1 MIEWLDMFSSSEE
14 LNKTAIIT
22 GASNGIGFE
31 FAKILAMNKYDLIL
45 VARNESKLD
54 EIKNNFNQTY
64 GVKVYVI
71 ACDLCQVGACENFYE
86 QVRRRNLDIDIL
98 INNAGIGDWGPFVD
112 SNLEKQEQ
120 MLQLNVVALTKLTRL
135 FLPGMVNRHHGR
147 ILNVASTAAFQPGPL
162 MSVYFA
168 TKAYV
173 LSFSRAIAHELKD
186 TNVSVTCLCP
196 GPTATNFQTTTFP
209 QEIRLTHSQKLPTA
223 KEIAEYG
230 YKVMLRGQGIA
241 VHGILNKLM
250 ALNVRFIPQWIT
262 LRFVSFMQQAK

>member
-1 MIEWLDMFSSSEE
+1 MS
-14 LNKTAIIT
+14 KTALVT

-45 VARNESKLD
+45 VARNKSKLD
-54 EIKNNFNQTY
+54 EIKDNFNQAY
-64 GVKVYVI
+64 GVKVFVFS
-71 ACDLCQVGACENFYE
+71 CDLCQAGACENVYE

-135 FLPGMVNRHHGR
+135 FLPGMVDRHHGR

-173 LSFSRAIAHELKD
+173 LSFSQAIAHELKD
-186 TNVSVTCLCP
+186 TDVSVTCLCP
-196 GPTATNFQTTTFP
+196 GPTATNFQTSTFP
-209 QEIRLTHSQKLPTA
+209 QEIRLTHGQKLPTA
-223 KEIAEYG
+223 KKIAEYG
-230 YKVMLRGQGIA
+230 YKVMLRGQRTA

-250 ALNVRFIPQWIT
+250 ALNVRFLPQWIT
-262 LRFVSFMQQAK
+262 LRFVNFLQQAK